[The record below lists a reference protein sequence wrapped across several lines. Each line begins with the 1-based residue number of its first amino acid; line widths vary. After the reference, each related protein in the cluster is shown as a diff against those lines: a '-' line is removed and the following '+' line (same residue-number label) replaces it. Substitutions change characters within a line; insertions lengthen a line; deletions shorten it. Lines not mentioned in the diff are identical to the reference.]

1 MDKSWM
7 DDEWW
12 MGWWWMDGWIMDH
25 GWMDGWILNEW
36 WMINNGGCIMDGW
49 WWMIDGWMD
58 NEWWRDG
65 RWMDQSWMTDRL
77 DEWMDG
83 CGNRMRKKILNSLSS
98 TWQNLFGPSSH
109 SQTNN
114 PLCLF
119 LLLLHLC
126 PSLQAPPLP
135 GRPQSVLFPLFTA
148 RLRAVEQ
155 SCVCADNQPCRALFA
170 VKVLQSKSTPL
181 Q

>member
-1 MDKSWM
+1 M

-25 GWMDGWILNEW
+25 GWMDGSWMNDGWLIMVDASWMDDDEWLMGGWIMNVGGMDDGW
-36 WMINNGGCIMDGW
+36 INHGWLIDWMDG
-49 WWMIDGWMD
+49 
-58 NEWWRDG
+58 
-65 RWMDQSWMTDRL
+65 
-77 DEWMDG
+77 WMDG

-98 TWQNLFGPSSH
+98 TWQTLFGPSSH